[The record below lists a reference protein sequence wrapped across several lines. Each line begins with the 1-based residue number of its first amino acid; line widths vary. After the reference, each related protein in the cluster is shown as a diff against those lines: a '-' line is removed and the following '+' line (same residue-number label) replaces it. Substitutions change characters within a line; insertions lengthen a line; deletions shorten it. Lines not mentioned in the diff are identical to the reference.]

1 MFAKKVKTKSQKVL
15 GANSY
20 ICRSYRG
27 KTGRWFFLV
36 SPPPLPLI
44 LKRVKIYFVIFYWSS
59 TIEGYNMSINRRMY
73 LRLCSSSIDV
83 PRKCNDNRFDKI
95 TWPWKKRF
103 LTDLCQRIDERCS
116 NHPDTPSRKKHL
128 DWGGLVRTP

>member
-1 MFAKKVKTKSQKVL
+1 MQKRLKLKVRKFWGLIPTFVEV
-15 GANSY
+15 
-20 ICRSYRG
+20 
-27 KTGRWFFLV
+27 TGEKLV
-36 SPPPLPLI
+36 GGSFWSPPPLPLI

-59 TIEGYNMSINRRMY
+59 TIESYNMSINRKMY